1 MQYQLQLARVFVY
14 DWGRALASCIEA
26 LGMPVARGAR
36 FLEPPNQHVWG
47 AMMANFEDPDR
58 NGLTLIGPGG
68 ST

>member
-14 DWGRALASCIEA
+14 AWERALAFYSET
-26 LGMPVARGAR
+26 LGMPVVRGAR
-36 FLEPPNQHVWG
+36 FLEPPNQHAWG
-47 AMMANFEDPDR
+47 AMMAHFEDPER

>member
-14 DWGRALASCIEA
+14 DRERILTFCAET
-26 LGMPVARGAR
+26 LGMLVVRCAR
-36 FLEPPNQHVWG
+36 LLWPPNQHPWC
-47 AMMANFEDPDR
+47 AMMAHLEDPER